1 MPFGDHPRLDL
12 HEVAVVAL
20 LLEVVGA
27 RSHRQPFT
35 LDAAMQEHA
44 GGELGL
50 QNRALLHTELCV
62 TLCVEVEYGYES
74 GN

>member
-1 MPFGDHPRLDL
+1 
-12 HEVAVVAL
+12 
-20 LLEVVGA
+20 
-27 RSHRQPFT
+27 
-35 LDAAMQEHA
+35 MQEHA